1 MNYNA
6 PGSVS
11 NYKWVMLALT
21 WLVYFTF
28 GMILMS
34 IPTLIT
40 PIVDELTLTYY
51 QIGLILGIWP
61 LLYAVLAVLIG
72 LFIDRVGARRSIM
85 VGIVLVSLSGLLRSF
100 ATNFETLFLFV
111 FLFGLGGPIISVGL
125 PKIVAS
131 WFSSKERGAASGI
144 YITGAFVGNATTLA
158 ITNAIVMPVVG
169 TWRNTLAV
177 YGLLGFVIAFIW
189 LLFGKDSPHTQIGDV
204 TAVPLREAIARLLG
218 ERYVWIIAIIGFSH
232 FFAAQGFG
240 NWLQKFL
247 ELKGM
252 SPAEAGVLTS
262 VPGWCGLIGSVVI
275 PRLRKAGSRK
285 PLVFVTMLVA
295 GICIFSTGISSGLP
309 LIISLVFYGISYAT
323 VPLLMLILMDM
334 PQVGAE
340 YMGAAGGIFFSLG
353 GLGGFIGP
361 YMVGFLVD
369 LTGSILPSIIAL
381 TAVVESMLIFAFL
394 MKEK

>member
-1 MNYNA
+1 MKYNA

-11 NYKWVMLALT
+11 NYKWVMLALI
-21 WLVYFTF
+21 WLVYFSF

-40 PIVDELTLTYY
+40 PIMDDLTLTYY
-51 QIGLILGIWP
+51 QIGLILGIW
-61 LLYAVLAVLIG
+61 LLVYAVLAVPIG
-72 LFIDRVGARRSIM
+72 LFIDRVGTRRSIM
-85 VGIVLVSLSGLLRSF
+85 FGIMLVSLSGLLRSF

-131 WFSSKERGAASGI
+131 WFSGKERGVASGI

-158 ITNAIVMPVVG
+158 MTNAIVMPIVG

-177 YGLLGFVIAFIW
+177 YGILGFVIAFIW
-189 LLFGKDSPHTQIGDV
+189 LLFGKDSLHTQIGGV

-232 FFAAQGFG
+232 FFAAHGFG

-252 SPAEAGVLTS
+252 SPAEAGILTS

-275 PRLRKAGSRK
+275 LGLRKAGSRK
-285 PLVFVTMLVA
+285 PLVFIILLVA

-361 YMVGFLVD
+361 YIVGFLVD

-394 MKEK
+394 IKEK